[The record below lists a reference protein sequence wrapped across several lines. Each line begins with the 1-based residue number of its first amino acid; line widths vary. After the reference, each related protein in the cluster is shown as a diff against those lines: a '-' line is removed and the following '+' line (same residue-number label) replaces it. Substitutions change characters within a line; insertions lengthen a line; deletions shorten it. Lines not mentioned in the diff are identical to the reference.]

1 MNFPSIKDDWK
12 KIAKNNVTIA
22 LNVLYVKKEKHVMLM
37 FQNITQ
43 IVKGRYSFNDFI
55 WFHNDLM
62 SMTLSCSTK
71 TINIIKKN
79 PSKYYGDFYCLD
91 CFHC

>member
-22 LNVLYVKKEKHVMLM
+22 LNVFYVKKEKHVMLM

-43 IVKGRYSFNDFI
+43 IVKRRYSFNDFK
-55 WFHNDLM
+55 LR

>member
-43 IVKGRYSFNDFI
+43 IVKRRYSFNDFK
-55 WFHNDLM
+55 LR

-79 PSKYYGDFYCLD
+79 LSKYYGDFYCLD

>member
-22 LNVLYVKKEKHVMLM
+22 LNVLFVKKEKHVMLM

-55 WFHNDLM
+55 
-62 SMTLSCSTK
+62 
-71 TINIIKKN
+71 
-79 PSKYYGDFYCLD
+79 
-91 CFHC
+91 